1 MLLSCGDT
9 TEIRFDPYEETP
21 LPIPIVERS
30 EKEIAEIIRRKVEV
44 MKDVRSCRLV
54 AVHRTGK
61 KPNVEMSIELD
72 NSLKFEDVHKII
84 SRVEREAKSVLP
96 GARIT
101 VQTEPLGQYHGD
113 VWRLVKD
120 LAEKVP
126 GTRDVHNIHVQDI
139 DGRLCIDLHLEVSA
153 NMTVK
158 QAHDV
163 ASEVETTLK
172 TAKPDISEITVHLES
187 ASDIVSRELGQN
199 ETELKLSI
207 EHFVKNFPGIKR
219 VHGIRISNIDDG
231 MHVVLRCSFDP
242 DLSMGQAHEITK
254 KIESAMRDMYPNI
267 QRIDIHEEPA

>member
-1 MLLSCGDT
+1 M
-9 TEIRFDPYEETP
+9 
-21 LPIPIVERS
+21 PIPLVERS
-30 EKEIAEIIRRKVEV
+30 EKEIADSIKRRVEAIR
-44 MKDVRSCRLV
+44 DVRSCRLV
-54 AVHRTGK
+54 TVHMTGK

-96 GARIT
+96 GARMT
-101 VQTEPLGQYHGD
+101 VQTEPLGQYRGD
-113 VWRLVKD
+113 MWRLVKD
-120 LAEKVP
+120 TAEKVP

-139 DGRLCIDLHLEVSA
+139 DGRLCVDLHLEVSA

-163 ASEVETTLK
+163 AGRVETKLK
-172 TAKPDISEITVHLES
+172 KARSDISEITVHLES

-207 EHFVKNFPGIKR
+207 EHIVKNFPEIKE
-219 VHGIRISNIDDG
+219 VHGIRISNIGDG
-231 MHVVLRCSFDP
+231 KHVVLRCSFDP

-254 KIESAMRDMYPNI
+254 KIESAIRDRYSNI

>member
-1 MLLSCGDT
+1 
-9 TEIRFDPYEETP
+9 
-21 LPIPIVERS
+21 VQRS
-30 EKEIAEIIRRKVEV
+30 EKQIAETIRKRVEAIKEV
-44 MKDVRSCRLV
+44 KRCGHVS
-54 AVHRTGK
+54 VHMVGK
-61 KPNVEMSIELD
+61 KPDVEISIELD
-72 NSLKFEDVHKII
+72 NSLRFEDVHKII
-84 SRVEREAKSVLP
+84 SRVEREAKSVLR
-96 GARIT
+96 GARVT
-101 VQTEPLGQYHGD
+101 VQTEPFGQYHGD

-139 DGRLCIDLHLEVSA
+139 DGRLCVDFHLEVSA

-163 ASEVETTLK
+163 ASMVETALK

-187 ASDIVSRELGQN
+187 ASDIVSRELGQD

-207 EHFVKNFPGIKR
+207 GHIVKHFPEIKE
-219 VHGIRISNIDDG
+219 VHGIRISNINDDV
-231 MHVVLRCSFDP
+231 HVVLRCSFDP

-254 KIESAMRDMYPNI
+254 KIESAIRDQHPNI